1 RRLGIKW
8 YWRMVWCSVLYLAF
22 AVIPAL
28 VFRLALET
36 ESREAAGAAMVFAF
50 MVYWVIFPILTIV
63 SIVAFFLC
71 VYHVV
76 HK

>member
-1 RRLGIKW
+1 
-8 YWRMVWCSVLYLAF
+8 
-22 AVIPAL
+22 
-28 VFRLALET
+28 
-36 ESREAAGAAMVFAF
+36 MVFAF